1 MGPGPGKSGCGP
13 QEGGGGGLALTPQL
27 PSRMPPRYGTQDTGQ
42 PVMFVFQLNNKC
54 LFRPKCFHLLN
65 LATLHPSQL
74 YLRLQIRK
82 VLEPRPLGL

>member
-13 QEGGGGGLALTPQL
+13 QEGGGGLALTPQL